1 MRKWTILFFLQ
12 KKSISVSLECFRIEL
27 VDWTEWAPS
36 GFLKMEKENVT
47 AEQARKK
54 CFSTGRIFRYKDVKN
69 GDSQLMQT
77 AALPVFNA
85 GGNVQKF
92 KM

>member
-1 MRKWTILFFLQ
+1 MSLLNKQGRN
-12 KKSISVSLECFRIEL
+12 VSPLE
-27 VDWTEWAPS
+27 
-36 GFLKMEKENVT
+36 GFWL
-47 AEQARKK
+47 
-54 CFSTGRIFRYKDVKN
+54 RYKDVKN
-69 GDSQLMQT
+69 GDSRLMQT